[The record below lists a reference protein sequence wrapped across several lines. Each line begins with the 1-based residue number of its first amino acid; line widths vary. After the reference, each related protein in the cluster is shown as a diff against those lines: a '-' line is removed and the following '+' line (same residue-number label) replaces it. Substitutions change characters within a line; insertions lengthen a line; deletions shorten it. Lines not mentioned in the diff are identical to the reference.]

1 MQLVVEND
9 LSLLKPLLEAQEIG
23 NDGCRVT
30 VPMVLERLIIFKC
43 SSHHPILP
51 PRVLEE
57 AWEGFT

>member
-30 VPMVLERLIIFKC
+30 VAKVLDPLVIFKC
-43 SSHHPILP
+43 SSHRPILP
-51 PRVLEE
+51 MRVLEE
-57 AWEGFT
+57 A